1 MAKEETE
8 ARGTQGPRAPLVLLA
23 LIPSSDVHA
32 AQEMEGEAELAA
44 MVLPEGMV
52 ETVETVGICF
62 SG

>member
-1 MAKEETE
+1 
-8 ARGTQGPRAPLVLLA
+8 
-23 LIPSSDVHA
+23 
-32 AQEMEGEAELAA
+32 MEGEAELAA